1 MQRVHL
7 STSPFRAGHR
17 AAWLLVGLVLLGAC
31 HAGLAG
37 PPAQAGGEL
46 VSLGVPGFGPAVVS
60 VPAGSLGPKPLLV
73 VAHGAWDR
81 PEWHC
86 ELWQRIVGERG
97 FVLCLRGRRVDD
109 RVPFEQAAFYYP
121 DHHWLGRALTAAI
134 SALEA
139 RYGSRLDARR
149 AAYAGF
155 SQGAIMGALVLGDK
169 PTDLTVALLIE
180 GGAGEW
186 NVARA
191 KRYRR
196 RGGDR
201 VLLMCGTIGCRR
213 QALRATRYLE
223 RGGVTAR
230 VEYFPDA
237 GHSFGGGVE
246 AALPRALDWLVAGD
260 PRWR

>member
-1 MQRVHL
+1 M
-7 STSPFRAGHR
+7 HR
-17 AAWLLVGLVLLGAC
+17 AASLFVVLLLVSAC

-37 PPAQAGGEL
+37 PPAETGGEL
-46 VSLGVPGFGPAVVS
+46 VSLGVPGFGPSVVS
-60 VPAGSLGPKPLLV
+60 VPAGTRGPKPVLV

-97 FVLCLRGRRVDD
+97 FVLCLGGRRVDD

-134 SALEA
+134 RVLEA
-139 RYGSRLDARR
+139 RYGSRVDTRR
-149 AAYAGF
+149 AVYTGF

-169 PTDLTVALLIE
+169 PIDVGAALLIE

-191 KRYRR
+191 KRYRS
-196 RGGDR
+196 RGGER
-201 VLLMCGTIGCRR
+201 VIHMCGTPGCPRLAR
-213 QALRATRYLE
+213 RATRYLE

-237 GHSFGGGVE
+237 GHSLGGGVE
-246 AALPRALDWLVAGD
+246 AALPAALDWLVAGD